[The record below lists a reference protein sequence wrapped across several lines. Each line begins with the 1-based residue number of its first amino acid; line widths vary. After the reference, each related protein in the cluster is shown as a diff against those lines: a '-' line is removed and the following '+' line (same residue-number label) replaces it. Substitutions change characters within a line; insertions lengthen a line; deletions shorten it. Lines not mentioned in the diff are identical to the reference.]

1 MTTIPIL
8 RDTVRIVM
16 QKVPKDTSYDDVME
30 ALLTVKVTN
39 IITLDG
45 DLFNTQN
52 YREYTE
58 YMI

>member
-39 IITLDG
+39 IITLDD
-45 DLFNTQN
+45 DLFNTQY